1 MKSFV
6 NLLPRRMK
14 LHNARAYR
22 CARLEEIYAHR
33 HRLDA
38 DHCSNFRWL
47 MSLQVDE
54 IEHFPLA
61 GRQLAKKTPDIVRN
75 ALTVDAGTRIRMID
89 IVDSGNCRIREPPP
103 ASSGALSLKS
113 DPSRYQV
120 YPSLDRRFGTV
131 LFELSIYEDEGFLGY
146 LICFISIVGKG
157 ECPSIDERMQD
168 RDSTG
173 EGVQVSEPGTIDE
186 CSQTML

>member
-14 LHNARAYR
+14 LHDARANR

-33 HRLDA
+33 RRLDA

-54 IEHFPLA
+54 IEHFPLPR
-61 GRQLAKKTPDIVRN
+61 RQLAKEGSYIVRN
-75 ALTVDAGTRIRMID
+75 ALTVDAGTRVGMID
-89 IVDSGNCRIREPPP
+89 VVDPGNCRIREPPP

-113 DPSRYQV
+113 DAS
-120 YPSLDRRFGTV
+120 
-131 LFELSIYEDEGFLGY
+131 
-146 LICFISIVGKG
+146 
-157 ECPSIDERMQD
+157 
-168 RDSTG
+168 
-173 EGVQVSEPGTIDE
+173 
-186 CSQTML
+186 